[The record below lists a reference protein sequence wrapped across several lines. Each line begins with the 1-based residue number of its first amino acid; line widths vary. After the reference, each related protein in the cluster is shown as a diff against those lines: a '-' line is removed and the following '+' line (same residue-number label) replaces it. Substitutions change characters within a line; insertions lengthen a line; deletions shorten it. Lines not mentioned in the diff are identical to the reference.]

1 MVTCDGGVGFSE
13 GCADLPVSTLDDLV
27 AAVDRSGLTQLVR
40 EAAALDGERAVIL
53 RADPAD
59 PSSTHAPVAYV
70 LAVHRERPWVIQL
83 SGRPAG
89 IELAGLDDIMTG
101 FSFLDPEDGGG

>member
-1 MVTCDGGVGFSE
+1 M
-13 GCADLPVSTLDDLV
+13 
-27 AAVDRSGLTQLVR
+27 
-40 EAAALDGERAVIL
+40 
-53 RADPAD
+53 
-59 PSSTHAPVAYV
+59 
-70 LAVHRERPWVIQL
+70 IQL